1 MADNIIRI
9 ENVTKQ
15 FAGGVKAVDRANI
28 NIERGEFFSLLGPS
42 GCGKTT
48 LLRMIAGFEFPTDGE
63 IYIDGQPSALIP
75 SYKRPTNMVFQ
86 SYAIFP
92 HLNVFDNIAY
102 GLRKDRLS
110 GGELNRRVNEA
121 LDMIKLKGF
130 GPRRG
135 DQLSGGQRQ
144 RVALARALIKRPKV
158 LLLDEPLGAL
168 DKKLRE
174 EMQIE
179 LRQLQKEVGI
189 TFVFVTHDQEEAL
202 SMSDRIAVMGKGVV
216 LQIAGPKDLYEAPNS
231 VEVASFIGNINLI
244 EATVRAIN
252 GDEVTLEG
260 PGFGQFKAPATD
272 GLKVGQKITAAVRP
286 EKLSLTGSK
295 PRALRRG
302 QHPGGRISRR
312 PQPLSGA
319 HQRPRGADRRRR
331 AKRRRRDRHGI
342 RSHEAGLCDVG
353 SEGAHSAEELI
364 YATRE
369 SPNGTTL
376 LPASWPMSARPR

>member
-15 FAGGVKAVDRANI
+15 FMGGVKAVDRANF

-48 LLRMIAGFEFPTDGE
+48 LLRMIAGFEFPTEGE
-63 IYIDGQPSALIP
+63 IFIDGQPSSLIP

-110 GGELNRRVNEA
+110 RRELTRRVDESLA
-121 LDMIKLKGF
+121 MIKLSGF
-130 GPRRG
+130 GSRRG

-144 RVALARALIKRPKV
+144 RVALARALVKRPKV

-179 LRQLQKEVGI
+179 LRQLQKSVGI

-216 LQIAGPKDLYEAPNS
+216 LQIAAPKDLYEMPNS
-231 VEVASFIGNINLI
+231 VEVATFIGNINLI
-244 EATVRAIN
+244 DATVKGVSGNEA
-252 GDEVTLEG
+252 TLEG
-260 PGFGQFKAPATD
+260 AGFGQFKAPANS
-272 GLKVGQKITAAVRP
+272 LKVGEKIVAAIRP

-295 PRALRRG
+295 PGGGAFVEGTIRAAAYLG
-302 QHPGGRISRR
+302 
-312 PQPLSGA
+312 
-319 HQRPRGADRRRR
+319 D
-331 AKRRRRDRHGI
+331 
-342 RSHEAGLCDVG
+342 RSHYQVFVKGRDAPVSVAAQNVERAMASGFDPAKPVYIVWDPK
-353 SEGAHSAEELI
+353 SLI
-364 YATRE
+364 
-369 SPNGTTL
+369 L
-376 LPASWPMSARPR
+376 LKS

>member
-15 FAGGVKAVDRANI
+15 FAGGTKAVDRANF

-63 IYIDGQPSALIP
+63 IFIDGQPSALIP

-110 GGELNRRVNEA
+110 GSELKRRVNEA
-121 LDMIKLKGF
+121 LAMIKLEGF
-130 GPRRG
+130 GARRG

-144 RVALARALIKRPKV
+144 RVALARALVKRPKV

-179 LRQLQKEVGI
+179 LRALQKSVGI

-216 LQIAGPKDLYEAPNS
+216 LQIAEPMQLYEAPSS
-231 VEVASFIGNINLI
+231 VEVATFIGNINLI
-244 EATVRAIN
+244 PSTVKAI
-252 GDEVTLEG
+252 GGEVTLES
-260 PGFGQFKAPATD
+260 PGFGQFKAPSID
-272 GLKVGQKITAAVRP
+272 GLKPGEKITAAIRP
-286 EKLSLTGSK
+286 EKLSLSAAKPGGAFVEGSIKASAYLGDRSQYHVFVNGRETPLYVAAQNVDRALGAGFDASK
-295 PRALRRG
+295 PVYVSWDPKAL
-302 QHPGGRISRR
+302 I
-312 PQPLSGA
+312 
-319 HQRPRGADRRRR
+319 
-331 AKRRRRDRHGI
+331 
-342 RSHEAGLCDVG
+342 
-353 SEGAHSAEELI
+353 
-364 YATRE
+364 
-369 SPNGTTL
+369 L
-376 LPASWPMSARPR
+376 LKS

>member
-15 FAGGVKAVDRANI
+15 FAGGVKAVDSANF

-48 LLRMIAGFEFPTDGE
+48 LLRMIAGFEFPTEGE
-63 IYIDGQPSALIP
+63 IFIDNQPSSLIP

-110 GGELNRRVNEA
+110 RKELTRRVDEA
-121 LDMIKLKGF
+121 LGMIKLSGF
-130 GPRRG
+130 GTRRG

-144 RVALARALIKRPKV
+144 RVALARALVKRPKV

-179 LRQLQKEVGI
+179 LRQLQKNVGI

-216 LQIAGPKDLYEAPNS
+216 LQIAAPKDLYERPSN
-231 VEVASFIGNINLI
+231 VEVATFIGTINLI
-244 EATVRAIN
+244 PATVKAVA
-252 GDEVTLEG
+252 GADATLEG
-260 PGFGQFKAPATD
+260 AGFGQFRAGAID
-272 GLKVGQKITAAVRP
+272 GLKAGDKITAALRP
-286 EKLSLTGSK
+286 EKLTLTGAK
-295 PRALRRG
+295 PA
-302 QHPGGRISRR
+302 
-312 PQPLSGA
+312 SGA
-319 HQRPRGADRRRR
+319 FVEGTIKAAAYLGD
-331 AKRRRRDRHGI
+331 
-342 RSHEAGLCDVG
+342 RSHYQVFVKGREAPVYVAAQNVD
-353 SEGAHSAEELI
+353 GAT
-364 YATRE
+364 ATGFD
-369 SPNGTTL
+369 PAKPVYVVWDPKAVIL
-376 LPASWPMSARPR
+376 LKA